1 MDISTLKAE
10 VIAEIEKFVRARTEN
25 QGMTN
30 GIVEQLRSMASS
42 LWGDS
47 REENIIDQVK
57 DKISAL
63 LKDKKINFSDEK
75 ERKEFI
81 DSVIDGIKSK
91 LLKL

>member
-10 VIAEIEKFVRARTEN
+10 VIAEIEKFVRTRTEN

-30 GIVEQLRSMASS
+30 GIVEQLRSMASG